1 MLGEQVMNTLKRND
15 PEAYLAM
22 DREFER
28 IKRKADILKENIIT
42 FRFPIAVLETYENI
56 NGENWLDIIKIS
68 NYNNSITVTKDRILI
83 GSSLFQTF
91 FEPTITQIIFELEKL
106 FNNYGHAGNLTDVI
120 LVGGF
125 TECVLVQNALQ
136 HKFSNKHFIIPK
148 GAEVAVIEGSV
159 LCGHQPYQES
169 IIPPL
174 QVCIDILF
182 YEKCNLAKSCT
193 RKA

>member
-1 MLGEQVMNTLKRND
+1 M
-15 PEAYLAM
+15 
-22 DREFER
+22 
-28 IKRKADILKENIIT
+28 EN
-42 FRFPIAVLETYENI
+42 
-56 NGENWLDIIKIS
+56 IKIS
-68 NYNNSITVTKDRILI
+68 SYYNSITVTKDRIRI
-83 GSSLFQTF
+83 GSSLFKSF
-91 FEPTITQIIFELEKL
+91 FEPTITKIIFELEKVY
-106 FNNYGHAGNLTDVI
+106 NNYGHAGNLTDVI

-136 HKFSNKHFIIPK
+136 QKFSNKHFIIPK

-182 YEKCNLAKSCT
+182 L
-193 RKA
+193 